1 MAVLR
6 KKFSIFWD
14 GEVVE
19 IAFSWHYRRDK
30 THNGTAYTPI
40 QLNHR
45 KKKQGHHGKLIP
57 IQGNSKWRQMLK
69 YYYDRST
76 GSQHV
81 GSNHDDSRHRNQ
93 NQMYSQIASTFI
105 RLTISQTNHT
115 HNMLVVHNEDTTCI
129 KQESL

>member
-45 KKKQGHHGKLIP
+45 KKKA
-57 IQGNSKWRQMLK
+57 R
-69 YYYDRST
+69 T
-76 GSQHV
+76 
-81 GSNHDDSRHRNQ
+81 SRKIN
-93 NQMYSQIASTFI
+93 T
-105 RLTISQTNHT
+105 
-115 HNMLVVHNEDTTCI
+115 DTRKFKMAPDVEI
-129 KQESL
+129 LL